1 MLIKGNFHTS
11 LAPPL
16 RISTLKRR
24 CDVKPSG
31 RIKKKKKKKSNRTS
45 PGSAPAHKPAG
56 LRQNRGRPRRAGLA
70 GGCEGVSGRACWC
83 VAVEPWSCGAVSRP
97 AEETLARGGVSGF
110 PQVHFDS
117 CEEAGGSSSWRH
129 SWLRPPRR
137 DPRPRHGTARPG
149 TAGGSGA
156 AGERGGRSAWGR
168 RGLMKHLMCITAGQ
182 GETRSPLPSQRGTS
196 HHLLRIFLRR
206 PVLCVCP
213 PHPAPATGQ
222 KAAARAGW
230 GGCKGDA
237 LPTV

>member
-11 LAPPL
+11 LAPPF

-31 RIKKKKKKKSNRTS
+31 RIRKKKKKKSNRTS

-129 SWLRPPRR
+129 SWLRPPG
-137 DPRPRHGTARPG
+137 GTPAPG
-149 TAGGSGA
+149 TAQRGPALPGA
-156 AGERGGRSAWGR
+156 RGLQGRGGGRSAWGR

-213 PHPAPATGQ
+213 PPPRSSYRTKGSS
-222 KAAARAGW
+222 RSW
-230 GGCKGDA
+230 LGGLQG
-237 LPTV
+237 